1 MGDEEEHFWFDYEA
15 NDFWAEP
22 SEHNTFSDNGELSGG
37 WQGKD
42 DCDYCFRSQIYDE
55 VCIACGHLFACT
67 HSSCCHNYEKEDE
80 ATVRH
85 PDDCEVCFGCGCE
98 FIGDLLL
105 CPSCGHSQSC
115 SYPDK
120 ACQEPRHCPCQ
131 EGISRQF
138 CESCKHDRPC
148 ELAIDECPDVV
159 HCNCVSDNSKICLE
173 CKHDELCLE
182 AGWFCEESTHDD
194 DGTYFVKAWS

>member
-1 MGDEEEHFWFDYEA
+1 V
-15 NDFWAEP
+15 NDISSFEAEP
-22 SEHNTFSDNGELSGG
+22 YGG

-42 DCDYCFRSQIYDE
+42 DCDFCFRSHVYDE

-80 ATVRH
+80 ETVRH

-98 FIGDLLL
+98 SSDYLLL

-115 SYPDK
+115 PYPDN
-120 ACQEPRHCPCQ
+120 ACREPRHCLCQ
-131 EGISRQF
+131 EGISRQH
-138 CESCKHDRPC
+138 CSLCKHDRLC

-159 HCNCVSDNSKICLE
+159 HCHCVSSNSRICVE
-173 CKHDELCLE
+173 CKHDELCLNAE
-182 AGWFCEESTHDD
+182 WFCEESTHED
-194 DGTYFVKAWS
+194 DGTRFVKAWS